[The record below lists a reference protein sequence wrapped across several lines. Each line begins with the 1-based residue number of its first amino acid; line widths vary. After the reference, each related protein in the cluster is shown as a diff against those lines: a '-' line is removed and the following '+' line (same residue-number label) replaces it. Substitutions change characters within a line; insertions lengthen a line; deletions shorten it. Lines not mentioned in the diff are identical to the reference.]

1 MQFARPTIRRPPN
14 TIIFGR
20 MDRDALVRAARRRR
34 ATEALEFERD
44 REAMLL
50 SELED
55 TLAEIEGPRLD
66 ADLFAQMSPDETALV
81 RAALGDEPPVEPEP
95 EFTLE
100 FEVEPESAADREEY
114 ARDEAARLETEL
126 SVSRRRQS
134 AIQRYLELLAAGR
147 EG

>member
-20 MDRDALVRAARRRR
+20 MDRDALARAARRRLAR
-34 ATEALEFERD
+34 EALAFERD

-55 TLAEIEGPRLD
+55 ALAEIEGPRLD
-66 ADLFAQMSPDETALV
+66 AELYAQMTPDDTALV

-95 EFTLE
+95 EPGIE
-100 FEVEPESAADREEY
+100 PDPEPEGGVYTEE
-114 ARDEAARLETEL
+114 EVARLETEL
-126 SVSRRRQS
+126 GVSRLRQS
-134 AIQRYLELLAAGR
+134 AIERYLELLADGR
-147 EG
+147 GG